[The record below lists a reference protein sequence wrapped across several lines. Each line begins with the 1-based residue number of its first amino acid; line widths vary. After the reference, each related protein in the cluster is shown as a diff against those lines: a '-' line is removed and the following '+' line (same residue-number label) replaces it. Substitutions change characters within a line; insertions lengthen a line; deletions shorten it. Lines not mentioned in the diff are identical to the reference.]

1 MIQNSLF
8 GYWLG
13 PMETDEKQAILEYFG
28 DLEDPRSRQS
38 PHGLME
44 LLLTAISAVLSG
56 ADTWVSVALWGRA
69 KLDWLRQFLPF
80 THGVA
85 SHDTF
90 GRVFALLDAAVF
102 EQCFIRWMRSV
113 CGAFEGLPVALD
125 GKAVRRSKSSGQKAI
140 HRVSAFAHGL
150 GLTLGQ
156 VKTAEKS
163 NEITAIPELLDAL
176 LLKGCIVTID
186 AMGCQKAIAAKIIQQ
201 DCDYALMVKNNQPAL
216 AAAMDGFFDRAEQ
229 TGYLDVAHSR
239 AEWIEKDHGRIETRR
254 CVVTD
259 DLSHLEERLVWPGA
273 KTLVMIEATRDI
285 NGQSST
291 ERRYY
296 ISSRLADAAHL
307 GTVIRGHWGVEN
319 GLHWSLDVAFG
330 EDQARMREG
339 HSAENFS
346 ILRRIALNLFR
357 QDTFVKV
364 GIKSRRLLACCDDA
378 YRQKLLGIQA
388 LA

>member
-1 MIQNSLF
+1 
-8 GYWLG
+8 
-13 PMETDEKQAILEYFG
+13 METDEKKALLEHFA

-44 LLLTAISAVLSG
+44 LLLTAVCAVLSG
-56 ADTWVSVALWGRA
+56 ADGWAGVALWGRA
-69 KLDWLRQFLPF
+69 KLPWLRQFLPF
-80 THGVA
+80 ANGVA

-90 GRVFALLDAAVF
+90 GRVFALLNAEVF
-102 EQCFIRWMRSV
+102 EQCFIGWMRSV
-113 CGAFEGLPVALD
+113 CGAFDGLQVALD
-125 GKAVRRSKSSGQKAI
+125 GKTVRRSKSSGQKAI
-140 HRVSAFAHGL
+140 HMVSAFASGL

-186 AMGCQKAIAAKIIQQ
+186 AMGCQKAIAAKIVQQ
-201 DCDYALMVKNNQPAL
+201 ESDYALMVKNNQPGL
-216 AAAMDGFFDRAEQ
+216 AAAIEGFFNTAERV
-229 TGYLDVAHSR
+229 GYQGIPHTR

-259 DLSHLEERLVWPGA
+259 DLSCLEERHDWPGV
-273 KTLVMIEATRDI
+273 KTLVMVEAIRAV
-285 NGQSST
+285 NGVAST

-296 ISSRLADAAHL
+296 ISSRLADAEHM
-307 GTVIRGHWGVEN
+307 GTVVRGHWGVEN

-339 HSAENFS
+339 NSAENFS
-346 ILRRIALNLFR
+346 ILRRIALNLIR
-357 QDTFVKV
+357 QDKSVKV
-364 GIKSRRLLACCDDA
+364 GIKNRRLLACCDDA
-378 YRQKLLGIQA
+378 YRQNLLGIQA
-388 LA
+388 IA

>member
-1 MIQNSLF
+1 
-8 GYWLG
+8 
-13 PMETDEKQAILEYFG
+13 METDEKKALLEHFA
-28 DLEDPRSRQS
+28 DLDDPRSRQS

-44 LLLTAISAVLSG
+44 LLLTAICAVLSG
-56 ADTWVSVALWGRA
+56 ADGWAGVALWGSA
-69 KLDWLRQFLPF
+69 KLPWLRQFLPF
-80 THGVA
+80 ANGVA

-113 CGAFEGLPVALD
+113 CGAFEGLQVALD
-125 GKAVRRSKSSGQKAI
+125 GKTVRRSKSSGQKAI
-140 HRVSAFAHGL
+140 HLVSAFASGL

-163 NEITAIPELLDAL
+163 NEITAIPDLLDAL

-186 AMGCQKAIAAKIIQQ
+186 AMGCQKAIAAKIVQQ
-201 DCDYALMVKNNQPAL
+201 ESDYALMVKNNQPGL
-216 AAAMDGFFDRAEQ
+216 AAAIEGFFNAAERV
-229 TGYLDVAHSR
+229 GYQGIPHTR
-239 AEWIEKDHGRIETRR
+239 AEWVEKGHGRIETRR
-254 CVVTD
+254 CVVTG
-259 DLSHLEERLVWPGA
+259 DLSCLEDRHDWPGVKA
-273 KTLVMIEATRDI
+273 LVMVEAVRDVD
-285 NGQSST
+285 GVASA

-296 ISSRLADAAHL
+296 ISSRLADAEHMGA
-307 GTVIRGHWGVEN
+307 VVRGHWGVEN

-339 HSAENFS
+339 NSAENFS
-346 ILRRIALNLFR
+346 ILRRIALNLIR
-357 QDTFVKV
+357 QDKTVKAGV
-364 GIKSRRLLACCDDA
+364 KNRRLLACCDDA